1 MVEGGRLESVWA
13 ATSRGFESLLLR
25 QTFSET
31 LLLLGSRFFMLLR
44 PLEIGL
50 SLRRSFVLVV
60 VPRVMEREYCLS
72 RMRDLH

>member
-31 LLLLGSRFFMLLR
+31 LLLPGSRFQYFKAPVVLLIQGVFFC
-44 PLEIGL
+44 PLIL
-50 SLRRSFVLVV
+50 K
-60 VPRVMEREYCLS
+60 
-72 RMRDLH
+72 